1 MRKIRERFKIRIPVE
16 ALFLDWDFFV
26 VLRNISIIPKSLMT
40 LMTLTLMTGF
50 RDSEMI
56 MTGNDYDLDDFDTS

>member
-1 MRKIRERFKIRIPVE
+1 
-16 ALFLDWDFFV
+16 
-26 VLRNISIIPKSLMT
+26 MT

-56 MTGNDYDLDDFDTS
+56 MTGNDYDLDDFDDFDTS

>member
-26 VLRNISIIPKSLMT
+26 ALRNISIIPKSLM
-40 LMTLTLMTGF
+40 TLMTGF

>member
-1 MRKIRERFKIRIPVE
+1 
-16 ALFLDWDFFV
+16 
-26 VLRNISIIPKSLMT
+26 MT